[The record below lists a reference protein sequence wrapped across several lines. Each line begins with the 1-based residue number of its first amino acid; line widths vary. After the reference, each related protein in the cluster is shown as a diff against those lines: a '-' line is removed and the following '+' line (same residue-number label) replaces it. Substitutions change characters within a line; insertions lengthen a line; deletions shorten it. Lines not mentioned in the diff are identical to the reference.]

1 MANYKIKG
9 NSVIEIATDQT
20 IKTLRNKRDAISLC
34 NLLNSGSG
42 FNGFTPSFF
51 VIKIPLEGKDEHFL
65 S

>member
-1 MANYKIKG
+1 MPNYKIKG
-9 NSVIEIATDQT
+9 NSVIETTTNQI
-20 IKTLRNKRDAISLC
+20 IKTFRSKRDAIGLC

-51 VIKIPLEGKDEHFL
+51 VIKTPLEGKDEHFL